1 MMTLYITFLI
11 LSPPKKEFALYIE
24 KSLPLLYNIIKI
36 REREKNM
43 SAKIFNIGITAHV
56 DSGKTT
62 LTEQLLYLTGA
73 IRQAGSVD
81 AGTAATD
88 SLSIERQRGIS
99 VRTATASVRWKD
111 ATINLIDT
119 PGHVDFAGEVE
130 RALSALDCAVVM
142 VSAVEGVRAHTEN
155 ILKSLDAA
163 KLPRVIFINKI
174 DRAGS
179 DCKSV
184 LNELKQVSPNTY
196 IMLSEVENEGGE
208 IPASTFLNGE
218 KFSVAATE
226 ALADICDEAA
236 DAFLEEKNL
245 SECRAAELMRKEI
258 SACRLT
264 PVLCGSAKQSIGVKE
279 LADFI
284 VDFMPSAERRATD
297 NLCGIIFKIEHDKTL
312 GKVSHIRLFGGEIS
326 NRDEI
331 EIISPSATFTADSD
345 AVEIEEKPPVKE
357 KISQIK
363 KFAGA
368 RYGDSGSVG
377 SGDIAAVCGLTS
389 AKTGQFIGS
398 LATGES
404 AKLVNPFLR
413 VRVTPADGDAQKLP
427 ALAHALGE
435 LSDEE
440 PYIDAKWE
448 NGQKEITIST
458 TGKIQ
463 LEVLDTL
470 LKERYNLP
478 AAFSPPTVIY
488 KETPSG
494 KGLARA
500 SYTMPKPCW
509 AVVEF
514 LFEPMPRGYGVSYH
528 GRLPSNQCFYRYQSH
543 IRTSFNTCLEQGLYG
558 WEVTDFRCTLVGGEH
573 HTIHTHPLDFFVCT
587 PMAFMNGL
595 SQIGSTILEP
605 LLKIRISAPAELSGK
620 LLSEIVRMGG
630 EYDTPVIRSQTVIQE
645 AIIPVATSMD
655 FPTRLAV
662 LSSGKAV
669 LSQSFYGYRECRDG
683 LEHINP
689 RRGVNPLDR
698 SKWILYARGAYQ
710 TE

>member
-1 MMTLYITFLI
+1 MD
-11 LSPPKKEFALYIE
+11 KKIH
-24 KSLPLLYNIIKI
+24 
-36 REREKNM
+36 
-43 SAKIFNIGITAHV
+43 NIGILAHV

-62 LTEQLLYLTGA
+62 LTEQFLYLMGA
-73 IRQAGSVD
+73 IRTAGSVD
-81 AGTAATD
+81 SGTAATD
-88 SLSIERQRGIS
+88 SLSIEKQRGIS
-99 VRTATASVRWKD
+99 VRTATASANYKGV
-111 ATINLIDT
+111 TVNIIDT

-130 RALSALDCAVVM
+130 RALSALDYAVVI

-163 KLPRVIFINKI
+163 KLPRIVFINKI

-179 DCKSV
+179 DLMSV
-184 LNELKQVSPNTY
+184 VNELKQLSSQSYFVA
-196 IMLSEVENEGGE
+196 SEVKNEGEDNPCVSRLTGE
-208 IPASTFLNGE
+208 SFAF
-218 KFSVAATE
+218 AATE

-236 DAFLEEKNL
+236 EAFLCDEVLTHE
-245 SECRAAELMRKEI
+245 RAAELVRNEI

-264 PVLCGSAKQSIGVKE
+264 PVLCGSAKYSIGVE
-279 LADFI
+279 NLADFL
-284 VDFMPSAERRATD
+284 VEYMPSSERRATD
-297 NLCGIIFKIEHDKTL
+297 ELCGVIFKIEHDKTL
-312 GKVSHIRLFGGEIS
+312 GKVSHIRLFGGEIA
-326 NRDEI
+326 NRDEV
-331 EIISPSATFTADSD
+331 EILSPDSVSD
-345 AVEIEEKPPVKE
+345 MIQDTDENSAVETEKNPPVRE

-363 KFAGA
+363 SFSGA
-368 RYGDSGSVG
+368 KLSDSGIVRG
-377 SGDIAAVCGLTS
+377 GDIAAVCGLPS
-389 AKTGQFIGS
+389 AKTGHFIGS
-398 LATGES
+398 LAVNEN

-413 VRVTPADGDAQKLP
+413 VRVTPSDGDALKLP
-427 ALAHALGE
+427 TLAAALGE

-463 LEVLDTL
+463 LEVLDNL
-470 LKERYNLP
+470 LKERYDLS
-478 AAFSPPTVIY
+478 AAFSSPTVIY
-488 KETPSG
+488 KETPAS

-514 LFEPMPRGYGVSYH
+514 MFEPMPRGYGVSYH

-543 IRTSFNTCLEQGLYG
+543 IRTSFNSCLEQGLYG
-558 WEVTDFRCTLVGGEH
+558 WEVTDFKCTLIGGEH

-587 PMAFMNGL
+587 PMAFMNGM
-595 SQIGSTILEP
+595 SQLGSTILEP
-605 LLKIRISAPAELSGK
+605 LLKIRVTAPAEISGRI
-620 LLSEIVRMGG
+620 LSEIVKMGG
-630 EYDTPVIRSQTVIQE
+630 EYDNPVTRSQTVTLE
-645 AIIPVATSMD
+645 AIVPVATSMD

-669 LSQSFYGYRECRDG
+669 LNQSFYGYRECRDG

-710 TE
+710 TD